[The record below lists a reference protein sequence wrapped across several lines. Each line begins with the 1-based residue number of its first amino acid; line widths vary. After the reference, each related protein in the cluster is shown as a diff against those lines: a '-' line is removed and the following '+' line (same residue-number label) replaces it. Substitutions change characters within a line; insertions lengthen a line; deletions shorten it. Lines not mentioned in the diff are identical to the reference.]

1 MALTL
6 RGFIADSL
14 RGASPAADWNAGG
27 VDRAFE
33 LADKLIAQGITDIT
47 KLGLKV
53 VETEAFQSGLEWGQI
68 VGDVIETPIAQ
79 TQHEINKSMPQRIYR
94 SGIIRAL
101 VFDYAGKEI
110 GYFGFK
116 PHATLEAKRNTFH
129 GVEFAWSA
137 EGHGHVK
144 YVVHLGPDGFLLQPR
159 WASSSDWGE
168 FRDVLKT
175 TAWFFGSV
183 YMMIGGSA
191 IASQIGSAI
200 LGESVALAYPLL
212 TKYVGNVALS
222 TALNGGN
229 VEKATQTA
237 LLMTGGAEIAA
248 DVSGYVKDATDLKI
262 AGQVAGAVTNAA
274 IRGGD
279 IERAATLTLLAN
291 AGDTI
296 DVFVPESESVK
307 MPSDFDFGF
316 DGGSTG
322 DPYMPSV
329 DDYVSAAQP
338 DAMPEFSYR
347 GGNFGAGSIPQ
358 VDTTMQNFSFDLPQ
372 GAYFGNDAFASGITS
387 MPAFDYSGGNF
398 GKAEAPLPPEP
409 VETWS
414 WANARNVINQAS
426 QTVLTAVTAVA
437 ALNKVANPKIN
448 PNAQN
453 VAADGTVTR
462 ALDTGIVQTRLPD
475 GRVVNARPPKDVAQS
490 TVSGNVIVNNGD
502 GTYTLISPDGRQ
514 RIIQYGA
521 DTGSA
526 LADLPWSYIGGG
538 LAALLLLPKIL
549 K

>member
-6 RGFIADSL
+6 RAFVADTL
-14 RGASPAADWNAGG
+14 RTASPAADWNAAG
-27 VDRAFE
+27 VDRADE
-33 LADKLIAQGITDIT
+33 LAGMLI
-47 KLGLKV
+47 
-53 VETEAFQSGLEWGQI
+53 
-68 VGDVIETPIAQ
+68 
-79 TQHEINKSMPQRIYR
+79 R
-94 SGIIRAL
+94 SGINDLTHLGLQVVAAVSTEPHYETVEDERAGHGVMREEWTEAPRDIQAL
-101 VFDYAGKEI
+101 VFVYESRQI
-110 GYFGFK
+110 GYLGTPNKKAANQWTQPNVFDG
-116 PHATLEAKRNTFH
+116 L
-129 GVEFAWSA
+129 EFAWSA
-137 EGHGHVK
+137 AGHGHVSYLIEIRGK
-144 YVVHLGPDGFLLQPR
+144 EFALVPK
-159 WASSSDWGE
+159 WASSSEAGVW
-168 FRDVLKT
+168 RNAVKT
-175 TAWFFGSV
+175 AVTFYG
-183 YMMIGGSA
+183 MIGLAIAGSA
-191 IASQIGSAI
+191 IASQIGTAI
-200 LGESVALAYPLL
+200 LGPSLSASYPGLA
-212 TKYVGNVALS
+212 TAVGQTAMN
-222 TALNGGN
+222 TALNGGD
-229 VEKATQTA
+229 VEQAAKDAAINSLGAQYGEA
-237 LLMTGGAEIAA
+237 VGMTVAN
-248 DVSGYVKDATDLKI
+248 ATDLVILGKL
-262 AGQVAGAVTNAA
+262 ASAVTSAA

-279 IERAATLTLLAN
+279 IERAAALTLARN
-291 AGDTI
+291 VGDTLQI
-296 DVFVPESESVK
+296 FETPAKGDDMKFGDF
-307 MPSDFDFGF
+307 SDFANF
-316 DGGSTG
+316 DAGTTG
-322 DPYMPSV
+322 DPYVYDMAPMPAPMPAF
-329 DDYVSAAQP
+329 DYSGGYFGDSQP
-338 DAMPEFSYR
+338 AIAPLTFES
-347 GGNFGAGSIPQ
+347 NFDIANS
-358 VDTTMQNFSFDLPQ
+358 
-372 GAYFGNDAFASGITS
+372 GAYFGNDAFLPGVTAL
-387 MPAFDYSGGNF
+387 PAFDYSGGNF